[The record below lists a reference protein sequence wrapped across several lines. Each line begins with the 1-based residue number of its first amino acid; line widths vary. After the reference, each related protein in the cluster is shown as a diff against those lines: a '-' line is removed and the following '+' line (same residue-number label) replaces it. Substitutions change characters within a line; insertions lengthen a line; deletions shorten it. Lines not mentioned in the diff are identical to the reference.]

1 MPIVE
6 SSPARSAGQ
15 ELRRLVEAPLRR
27 PRHVL
32 VPFVLVLGAGIAL
45 SFVLPKRYVS
55 STLILV
61 APDKLPESFVPTM
74 ATERIAK
81 RLQTMRQE
89 ILSRTRLER
98 VARELDPYKSL
109 DREPIVQ
116 TIERMRDA
124 IKVNVKGADAFSI
137 EFEHPDPQVA
147 MLVTDRLT
155 SLFMEEV
162 VGARERQVADAYDFI
177 ESQLAESRKELEG
190 KDAELRKYKEKHMGT
205 LPEQMVSNLST
216 LQRLQLEQ
224 QSLAESLRKA
234 IDQQIVLEGSAR
246 SAAAAAAAAGTAG
259 TAAPTD
265 LPALR
270 SQLAQLRLR
279 YTDEH
284 PDVQALVARIAELQ
298 QARPGSTGSGLEAG
312 DDEPRT
318 RVDQARR
325 EVALL
330 REQQA
335 DLERRMA
342 QFSARVETA
351 PRTEQEIQSLT
362 RDYQKLSENYSALL
376 AKKLDA
382 QMASRLERRSKG
394 EQFRIVDPAFLPVK
408 PSFPDHFTFA
418 LGGGLLGL
426 LIGLAL
432 AVSADF
438 LDPSVRD
445 VRALES
451 ALPFPVVG
459 VIPHI
464 GRRQIRRILKAGVN

>member
-1 MPIVE
+1 MEIVGP
-6 SSPARSAGQ
+6 SPARSAGQ

-32 VPFVLVLGAGIAL
+32 VPFALVLAAAVGL

-109 DREPIVQ
+109 DKEPIVQ

-124 IKVNVKGADAFSI
+124 IKVNLRGTDAFSI
-137 EFEHPDPQVA
+137 EFEHPDPQMA
-147 MLVTDRLT
+147 MLLADRLT

-162 VGARERQVADAYDFI
+162 VGARERQVSEAYDFI
-177 ESQLAESRKELEG
+177 ESQLEESRKELEG
-190 KDAELRKYKEKHMGT
+190 KDEELRRYKERHMGT

-216 LQRLQLEQ
+216 LQRLQLEK
-224 QSLAESLRKA
+224 QSVAESLRKA
-234 IDQQIVLEGSAR
+234 IDQQIVLEGSAN
-246 SAAAAAAAAGTAG
+246 SAAISASTA
-259 TAAPTD
+259 TPAD

-284 PDVQALVARIAELQ
+284 PDVQAVVARIAELQ
-298 QARPGSTGSGLEAG
+298 KAAPAGSADAG
-312 DDEPRT
+312 EDAPRT
-318 RVDQARR
+318 RVEQARR

-330 REQQA
+330 RDRQA
-335 DLERRMA
+335 ELEKEVA
-342 QFSARVETA
+342 QFNARVETA
-351 PRTEQEIQSLT
+351 PRTEQELQSLT

-376 AKKLDA
+376 TKKLDA

-394 EQFRIVDPAFLPVK
+394 EQFRIVDPAFLPVR
-408 PSFPDHFTFA
+408 PSFPDHFKFA
-418 LGGGLLGL
+418 LGGALLGL
-426 LIGLAL
+426 LLGLAI

-438 LDPSVRD
+438 LDSSVRD
-445 VRALES
+445 VRTLEA
-451 ALPFPVVG
+451 ALPYPVAG
-459 VIPHI
+459 VIPHV
-464 GRRQIRRILKAGVN
+464 GRRQLQRILKAGAN

>member
-27 PRHVL
+27 PGHVL

-109 DREPIVQ
+109 DKEPIVQ

-190 KDAELRKYKEKHMGT
+190 KDAELRRYKEKHMGT

-246 SAAAAAAAAGTAG
+246 SAAAAAG
-259 TAAPTD
+259 TAAPAD

-298 QARPGSTGSGLEAG
+298 QARPVSTGSGLEAG

-418 LGGGLLGL
+418 LWGGLLGL

-445 VRALES
+445 VRALET

-464 GRRQIRRILKAGVN
+464 GRRQIRRILKAGVH

>member
-1 MPIVE
+1 MEIVE

-15 ELRRLVEAPLRR
+15 ELRRLIEAPLRR
-27 PRHVL
+27 PWHVV

-81 RLQTMRQE
+81 RLQSMRQE

-109 DREPIVQ
+109 DKEPIVQ

-124 IKVNVKGADAFSI
+124 IKVDVKSTDAFSI

-147 MLVTDRLT
+147 MLVADRLT

-177 ESQLAESRKELEG
+177 ESQLEESRKQLERN
-190 KDAELRKYKEKHMGT
+190 DEELRRYKERHMGT

-234 IDQQIVLEGSAR
+234 IDQQIAVEGSAR
-246 SAAAAAAAAGTAG
+246 SAATSAGTA
-259 TAAPTD
+259 TPAD

-284 PDVQALVARIAELQ
+284 PDVQALVARIAQLQ
-298 QARPGSTGSGLEAG
+298 KAGPASTGTDVEAA
-312 DDEPRT
+312 DEGPRT

-330 REQQA
+330 REQQV
-335 DLERRMA
+335 DLEKRIA

-382 QMASRLERRSKG
+382 QMASKLERRSKG

-408 PSFPDHFTFA
+408 PSFPNHLKFA

-438 LDPSVRD
+438 LDPSVRY
-445 VRALES
+445 VRALET

-459 VIPHI
+459 VIPHV
-464 GRRQIRRILKAGVN
+464 GRRQMRRILKAGVN